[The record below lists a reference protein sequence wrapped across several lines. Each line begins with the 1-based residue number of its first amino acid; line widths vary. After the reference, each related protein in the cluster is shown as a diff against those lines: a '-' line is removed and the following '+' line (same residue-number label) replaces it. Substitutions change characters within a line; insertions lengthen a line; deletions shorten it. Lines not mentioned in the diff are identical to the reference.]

1 MRAVQLVVAGIVLL
15 SLPLVYLGVR
25 QLVPSPAMVEEGGA
39 VDSAARI
46 EIEQLRQQ
54 IESLGQ
60 QIAGLEA
67 DIEALNAGNGLATD
81 SPLEDTGSQPMQEGP
96 NAILDAYA
104 SQVLIAD
111 RRNVNQ
117 GIEVATPSF
126 LVGFL
131 GRPRATL
138 SDDCE
143 PMENAKLAAALI
155 SEQVG
160 PIKVSMLRP
169 ALDSL
174 KRVFDKIK
182 EADPDLYARI
192 NTAGSL
198 CVRRIRGTTDR
209 TSTHAFGLAVD
220 LNIDGHLDSLA
231 DGKTQLGLTIIADF
245 FRAEGWVWG
254 AGYGREDSMHFE
266 VSRQQLEQW
275 RRDGLL

>member
-1 MRAVQLVVAGIVLL
+1 MRAVPLVIAGIVLL
-15 SLPLVYLGVR
+15 SLPLVYLGVTR
-25 QLVPSPAMVEEGGA
+25 LVPPSPEVEEGGA
-39 VDSAARI
+39 VDSGARI

-54 IESLGQ
+54 IEKMGL
-60 QIAGLEA
+60 QIASLEA

-81 SPLEDTGSQPMQEGP
+81 SPLDQGDSQPLQEGP

-126 LVGFL
+126 LEGFL

-143 PMENAKLAAALI
+143 PMENPKLAAAL
-155 SEQVG
+155 STEQVG
-160 PIKVSMLRP
+160 PITVSMLRP

-182 EADPDLYARI
+182 EADPDLYDRI

-198 CVRRIRGTTDR
+198 CVRRIRGTLDR

-266 VSRQQLEQW
+266 VSRQQLEEW
-275 RRDGLL
+275 RREGQL